1 MSVILFSKSSWQPR
15 KDIFSTIAVF
25 KGKDLLICYFNPFTT
40 NGHLQILLSYQTL
53 PIVMLRI
60 FQDNSAI
67 VGCPQGFY
75 CRIIQNRA
83 RQAPSLGEKF
93 SVEQILTQGQ
103 YPWAIMYPQKL
114 ETTDSARG
122 RGQNSAAQPKGRPS
136 ITIQTFPHQILPFT
150 LTCLI
155 QKFCRQTIFRKKKR
169 IKSCSWHAGFNICFL
184 GHCVF
189 KTQFEVFFFIFS
201 VVVLYFHLYTRHRN
215 VLTHQQL

>member
-136 ITIQTFPHQILPFT
+136 ITIQTFPRPILPFT
-150 LTCLI
+150 LMCLI
-155 QKFCRQTIFRKKKR
+155 QKFCRQTIFRKKKEPSHAAGMQVL
-169 IKSCSWHAGFNICFL
+169 KFAFWDTASSKHSLKCFFYLFSGCSLLSFVHA
-184 GHCVF
+184 V
-189 KTQFEVFFFIFS
+189 S
-201 VVVLYFHLYTRHRN
+201 
-215 VLTHQQL
+215 